1 MYKRQVRLQYIE
13 ESPYVKILLTGAF
26 LFQDILI
33 FVTDKLI
40 EGIEGGFY
48 AAVPAD
54 FLQKEIDRIG

>member
-1 MYKRQVRLQYIE
+1 MELFSI
-13 ESPYVKILLTGAF
+13 KIRCT
-26 LFQDILI
+26 FQL
-33 FVTDKLI
+33 VSTLI